1 MKKIA
6 IIGCGT
12 TLAKNLLELLA
23 LRGSSKENI
32 AVFENKV
39 VGNTKVSFG
48 EDELSVL
55 PIENLN
61 FSDFGAAIFTGHS
74 QIASQYALKM
84 AAAGI
89 KVINATS
96 AFEGDEKIPMI
107 VGGINEDVIYTA
119 SKNII
124 NVPNPHVTTLLGAL
138 AGIHKKYQIKTLR
151 ISSYVATDYEG
162 QDGMSELYNQTRKI
176 LMNDSASAN
185 GLFHKTI
192 AFNVIP
198 QVGSFIGEETFN
210 EWAYNSQIKQ
220 ILGGD
225 IKVHAN
231 CAFVSAF
238 VGVGQFANI
247 ETQKEIDADI
257 ATDDIKKAKGV
268 LVVDK
273 QEDGGYVSL
282 NDVQGENTIFISR
295 IRQDMT
301 VENGISLWIAGDV
314 YKIAAQN
321 ILALLKQFSKKDNQ

>member
-107 VGGINEDVIYTA
+107 VGGINEDVI
-119 SKNII
+119 KNRS
-124 NVPNPHVTTLLGAL
+124 TL
-138 AGIHKKYQIKTLR
+138 
-151 ISSYVATDYEG
+151 V
-162 QDGMSELYNQTRKI
+162 
-176 LMNDSASAN
+176 
-185 GLFHKTI
+185 
-192 AFNVIP
+192 
-198 QVGSFIGEETFN
+198 
-210 EWAYNSQIKQ
+210 
-220 ILGGD
+220 
-225 IKVHAN
+225 
-231 CAFVSAF
+231 
-238 VGVGQFANI
+238 
-247 ETQKEIDADI
+247 
-257 ATDDIKKAKGV
+257 
-268 LVVDK
+268 
-273 QEDGGYVSL
+273 
-282 NDVQGENTIFISR
+282 
-295 IRQDMT
+295 
-301 VENGISLWIAGDV
+301 
-314 YKIAAQN
+314 
-321 ILALLKQFSKKDNQ
+321 